1 MAAHLLAL
9 RLHLAALKAAVLRL
23 AHLLAVLHA
32 FGPHLLALLVLTRLS
47 EALHLHALAAAVALD
62 TLDLHARAAAVT
74 AATRRLEV
82 RTATTVAATATI
94 GLHARAAAT
103 VTAAT
108 TVAATAAMRN
118 RLGLAATAVRVAAAM
133 PATGL
138 RYSRGRDRQ
147 SGDARSEE

>member
-1 MAAHLLAL
+1 
-9 RLHLAALKAAVLRL
+9 
-23 AHLLAVLHA
+23 LLAVLHA
-32 FGPHLLALLVLTRLS
+32 FGAHLLALLVLTRLC

-62 TLDLHARAAAVT
+62 TLDLHAWTATAVT
-74 AATRRLEV
+74 AAARRLEV
-82 RTATTVAATATI
+82 RTATTVAASATI
-94 GLHARAAAT
+94 GLHARAAA

-108 TVAATAAMRN
+108 TVAATTAMRN

>member
-62 TLDLHARAAAVT
+62 TLDLHARAAA
-74 AATRRLEV
+74 
-82 RTATTVAATATI
+82 
-94 GLHARAAAT
+94 T